1 MSGTPII
8 ASGGS
13 LAVIILL
20 PALFA
25 VIPQKVTETS
35 GISESLEFG
44 VQKPPQEEREIG
56 TLCQQGNANVLSEG
70 Y

>member
-8 ASGGS
+8 A
-13 LAVIILL
+13 LV
-20 PALFA
+20 PYFA
-25 VIPQKVTETS
+25 VIPQKVTETP
-35 GISESLEFG
+35 GISESVEFG

-56 TLCQQGNANVLSEG
+56 TLCQQGNTNVLSEG

>member
-1 MSGTPII
+1 VGPQ
-8 ASGGS
+8 
-13 LAVIILL
+13 LL
-20 PALFA
+20 PLVPYFA
-25 VIPQKVTETS
+25 VIPQKVTETP

-56 TLCQQGNANVLSEG
+56 TLCQQGNANVLPEG